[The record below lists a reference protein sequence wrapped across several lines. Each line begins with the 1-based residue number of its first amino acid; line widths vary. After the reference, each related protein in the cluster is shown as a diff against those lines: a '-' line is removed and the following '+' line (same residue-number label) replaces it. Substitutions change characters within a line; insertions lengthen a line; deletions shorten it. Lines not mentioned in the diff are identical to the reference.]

1 MTPEAASSTA
11 IRKTIH
17 LNVPVKTAFR
27 VMTEKMGSWWPASH
41 HIGKTPFTEVIVEPR
56 VGGRWMERD
65 GNGLEC
71 DWGHVLVWEPPK
83 RVVVSWQLQ
92 ADWKYSEDM
101 ARASE
106 VSFEFIA
113 EGGRRRQGWNLST
126 GTSSDMGKAG
136 RTCARVWSRRAGGR
150 RCWRNLWKPCK
161 GRICSRKQECKKKQK
176 GEGP

>member
-27 VMTEKMGSWWPASH
+27 VLTEKMGSWWPASH

-56 VGGRWMERD
+56 MGGRWMERD
-65 GNGLEC
+65 GNGVEC

-92 ADWKYSEDM
+92 TDWKYSEDM

-113 EGGRRRQGWNLST
+113 EGPEATRMEFEHRHIERH
-126 GTSSDMGKAG
+126 
-136 RTCARVWSRRAGGR
+136 
-150 RCWRNLWKPCK
+150 
-161 GRICSRKQECKKKQK
+161 
-176 GEGP
+176 GEGWENMRKGVDSPGGWTAVLGQFVEAVREKNL